1 MKNFFAKHKI
11 EDEKI
16 AVGVSGGADSL
27 ALALMM
33 KEQGKVPIALT
44 VNHNLRKEAQAEAEY
59 VAKIMKENDIE
70 HHILVWEG
78 KIAENGIEEFARQ
91 IRYRLLIDFCKKN
104 NINYL
109 ATAHHQRD
117 QAETFLLRLQR
128 GSGVFGLSGILPV
141 SNRGGINIIRPLLN
155 VAPDELKNFLLQK
168 SVSWVEDPMNEDE
181 SFARVKIRHFLN
193 KLKQID
199 IDEKRLAETA
209 AVLAETR
216 IFLQKLVDDF
226 ISNKVRLW
234 DDVAFSLSWKDL
246 CKLDRQIAMLVLGE
260 LVQKVGESNYMP
272 EASELLRILEQKD
285 LFAGCTLGK
294 CELIMAA
301 KRLWI
306 VPQDEKNELMTKKQW
321 DVFVEKFPIFKNA
334 GLPYK
339 VRRALWQK
347 TDRKNG

>member
-1 MKNFFAKHKI
+1 M
-11 EDEKI
+11 
-16 AVGVSGGADSL
+16 
-27 ALALMM
+27 
-33 KEQGKVPIALT
+33 
-44 VNHNLRKEAQAEAEY
+44 
-59 VAKIMKENDIE
+59 
-70 HHILVWEG
+70 
-78 KIAENGIEEFARQ
+78 
-91 IRYRLLIDFCKKN
+91 
-104 NINYL
+104 
-109 ATAHHQRD
+109 
-117 QAETFLLRLQR
+117 
-128 GSGVFGLSGILPV
+128 
-141 SNRGGINIIRPLLN
+141 
-155 VAPDELKNFLLQK
+155 
-168 SVSWVEDPMNEDE
+168 
-181 SFARVKIRHFLN
+181 KIRHFLN

-216 IFLQKLVDDF
+216 TFLQKLVDDF

-234 DDVAFSLSWKDL
+234 GDVAFSLSWKDL

-260 LVQKVGESNYMP
+260 LVQKVGEINYMQ
-272 EASELLRILEQKD
+272 EASELLRILEPKD